1 MIRRKAF
8 RFIRAAKWFA
18 GNFDVAACSI
28 MKFVTPFRSAP
39 DQTALVA
46 DGFAIAYSDYD
57 GALNDRIRP

>member
-1 MIRRKAF
+1 
-8 RFIRAAKWFA
+8 
-18 GNFDVAACSI
+18 

-46 DGFAIAYSDYD
+46 DGFAIAYSGYD